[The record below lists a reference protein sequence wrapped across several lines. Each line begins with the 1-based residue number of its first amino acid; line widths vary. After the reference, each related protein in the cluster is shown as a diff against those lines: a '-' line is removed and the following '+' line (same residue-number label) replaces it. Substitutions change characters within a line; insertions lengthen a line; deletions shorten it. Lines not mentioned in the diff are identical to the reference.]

1 MFLVKKI
8 SVVIVVLICF
18 LACSQE
24 SFIKLQKKAQ
34 EQENDGSKRPSYVD
48 SDYEVFS
55 ETIFLQNM
63 VYQPIEERN
72 AFFQLTKDGD
82 DSFNPETSVILLNEP
97 SDNNEKNPPLY
108 QNDPNNNANNE
119 KNPPLYQNDPNN
131 NANNEKNPPLYQNDP
146 NNNANNEKSP
156 FLYKPKRK
164 AKNPK
169 LIEYSQQD
177 FYPLKNGDIMMS
189 KEGDQWLIEI
199 KSKALKRF
207 LKDQNDK
214 DRQIQTFTF
223 NDTKTQ
229 IAQFKGK
236 ISSYVYTTN
245 DSDLSLRPFYESF
258 LLEKKS
264 DDLYM
269 VDKALDAIEVSK
281 CQMVLKKHSTDKL
294 DSQHKAIS
302 IDLDFKKERFKSD
315 TELFLECQS

>member
-24 SFIKLQKKAQ
+24 RFIKIQKKAQ
-34 EQENDGSKRPSYVD
+34 EQENDGSQRPSYVD

-63 VYQPIEERN
+63 VYQPTEERN
-72 AFFQLTKDGD
+72 AFFQLTKDEY

-97 SDNNEKNPPLY
+97 SDN
-108 QNDPNNNANNE
+108 DT
-119 KNPPLYQNDPNN
+119 
-131 NANNEKNPPLYQNDP
+131 KNPPLYQNDP

-169 LIEYSQQD
+169 LIEYSQQN
-177 FYPLKNGDIMMS
+177 FYPLKDGDIMIS
-189 KEGDQWLIEI
+189 KEGDQWLVEI

-245 DSDLSLRPFYESF
+245 NSDLSLRPFYESF

-264 DDLYM
+264 DDLYTIG
-269 VDKALDAIEVSK
+269 DKALDTIEVSK

-315 TELFLECQS
+315 TELFLECQN

>member
-8 SVVIVVLICF
+8 GVVIMILICF

-24 SFIKLQKKAQ
+24 RFIKLQKKAQ

-72 AFFQLTKDGD
+72 AFFQLTKDEY

-97 SDNNEKNPPLY
+97 SDNNEKNPPLN
-108 QNDPNNNANNE
+108 QNESNTNTANNDT
-119 KNPPLYQNDPNN
+119 KN
-131 NANNEKNPPLYQNDP
+131 
-146 NNNANNEKSP
+146 P

-164 AKNPK
+164 TKNPK
-169 LIEYSQQD
+169 LIEYSQQN

-189 KEGDQWLIEI
+189 KEGDQWLVEI

-245 DSDLSLRPFYESF
+245 NSDLSLRPFYESF

-264 DDLYM
+264 DNLYTIG
-269 VDKALDAIEVSK
+269 DKALDAIEISK

>member
-8 SVVIVVLICF
+8 GVVVVVLIGF

-24 SFIKLQKKAQ
+24 RFIQLQKKAQ

-63 VYQPIEERN
+63 VYQPIKERD
-72 AFFQLTKDGD
+72 AFAQLTKDED

-97 SDNNEKNPPLY
+97 NDNDTKNPPLN
-108 QNDPNNNANNE
+108 QNESNTNTANNDV
-119 KNPPLYQNDPNN
+119 KN
-131 NANNEKNPPLYQNDP
+131 
-146 NNNANNEKSP
+146 P

-164 AKNPK
+164 TKDPK
-169 LIEYSQQD
+169 LIEYSQQN
-177 FYPLKNGDIMMS
+177 FYPLKDGDIVMS

-245 DSDLSLRPFYESF
+245 NSNLSLRPFYESF

-264 DDLYM
+264 DDFYM
-269 VDKALDAIEVSK
+269 IGAIGDKALDAIEIQK

>member
-8 SVVIVVLICF
+8 GVVVVVLIGF

-24 SFIKLQKKAQ
+24 RFIQLQKKAQ

-63 VYQPIEERN
+63 VHQPIKERD
-72 AFFQLTKDGD
+72 AFAQLTKDED
-82 DSFNPETSVILLNEP
+82 DSFNPETSVILLDEP
-97 SDNNEKNPPLY
+97 SDNDTKNPPLN
-108 QNDPNNNANNE
+108 QNESNNNTANNDT
-119 KNPPLYQNDPNN
+119 KN
-131 NANNEKNPPLYQNDP
+131 
-146 NNNANNEKSP
+146 P

-164 AKNPK
+164 TKDPK
-169 LIEYSQQD
+169 LIEYSQQN
-177 FYPLKNGDIMMS
+177 FYPLKDGDIMMS

-214 DRQIQTFTF
+214 NRQIQTFIF

-245 DSDLSLRPFYESF
+245 NSNLSLRPFYESF

-264 DDLYM
+264 DDLYTIEN
-269 VDKALDAIEVSK
+269 KALDAIEIQK

>member
-8 SVVIVVLICF
+8 SVVIMILICF

-24 SFIKLQKKAQ
+24 RFIKLQKKAQ

-63 VYQPIEERN
+63 VYQPTNERN
-72 AFFQLTKDGD
+72 AFFQLTKDED

-119 KNPPLYQNDPNN
+119 K
-131 NANNEKNPPLYQNDP
+131 
-146 NNNANNEKSP
+146 SP

-164 AKNPK
+164 TKNPK
-169 LIEYSQQD
+169 LIEYSQQN
-177 FYPLKNGDIMMS
+177 FYPLKDGDIMMS

-245 DSDLSLRPFYESF
+245 NSDLSLRPFYESF

-264 DDLYM
+264 DDLYTIEN
-269 VDKALDAIEVSK
+269 KALDTIEISK

>member
-8 SVVIVVLICF
+8 GVVVVILIGF

-24 SFIKLQKKAQ
+24 RFIQLQKKAQ

-72 AFFQLTKDGD
+72 AFFQLTNDEDNDPK
-82 DSFNPETSVILLNEP
+82 ETPLILLNEP
-97 SDNNEKNPPLY
+97 SDNDTKNPPLY
-108 QNDPNNNANNE
+108 QNESHNNTNNANNDI
-119 KNPPLYQNDPNN
+119 KN
-131 NANNEKNPPLYQNDP
+131 
-146 NNNANNEKSP
+146 P

-164 AKNPK
+164 TKNPK

-177 FYPLKNGDIMMS
+177 FYPLKNGDIIMS

-199 KSKALKRF
+199 QSKALKRF

-264 DDLYM
+264 DNVYTIEN
-269 VDKALDAIEVSK
+269 KALDAIEISK

>member
-8 SVVIVVLICF
+8 GVVVVVLIGF

-24 SFIKLQKKAQ
+24 RFIQLQKKAQ

-63 VYQPIEERN
+63 VHQPIKERD
-72 AFFQLTKDGD
+72 AFVQPTKDGD
-82 DSFNPETSVILLNEP
+82 DSFNPETSVILLDEP
-97 SDNNEKNPPLY
+97 SDNDIKSPPLNQNESNNNTANNDTKNP
-108 QNDPNNNANNE
+108 
-119 KNPPLYQNDPNN
+119 
-131 NANNEKNPPLYQNDP
+131 
-146 NNNANNEKSP
+146 
-156 FLYKPKRK
+156 FFYKPKRK
-164 AKNPK
+164 TKDPK
-169 LIEYSQQD
+169 LIEYSQQN
-177 FYPLKNGDIMMS
+177 FYPLKDGDIMMS

-245 DSDLSLRPFYESF
+245 NSNLSLRPFYESF

-264 DDLYM
+264 DDFYM
-269 VDKALDAIEVSK
+269 IGAIGDKALDAIEIHK

>member
-8 SVVIVVLICF
+8 GVVVVVLIGF

-24 SFIKLQKKAQ
+24 RFIQLQKKAQ

-63 VYQPIEERN
+63 VYQPIKERD
-72 AFFQLTKDGD
+72 AFAQPTKNED

-97 SDNNEKNPPLY
+97 SDNDTKNPPLN
-108 QNDPNNNANNE
+108 QNESNNNTANNDT
-119 KNPPLYQNDPNN
+119 KN
-131 NANNEKNPPLYQNDP
+131 
-146 NNNANNEKSP
+146 P

-164 AKNPK
+164 TKDPK
-169 LIEYSQQD
+169 LIEYSQQN
-177 FYPLKNGDIMMS
+177 FYPLKDGDIMMS

-245 DSDLSLRPFYESF
+245 NSNLSLRPFYESF

-264 DDLYM
+264 DDFYM
-269 VDKALDAIEVSK
+269 IGAIGDKALDAIEIQK

>member
-1 MFLVKKI
+1 MLFLVKKI
-8 SVVIVVLICF
+8 GVVVVVLIGF

-24 SFIKLQKKAQ
+24 RFIQLQKKVQ

-63 VYQPIEERN
+63 VHQPIKERD
-72 AFFQLTKDGD
+72 AFAQLTKDGD

-97 SDNNEKNPPLY
+97 SDNDTKNPPLN
-108 QNDPNNNANNE
+108 QNESSNNTASNDT
-119 KNPPLYQNDPNN
+119 KN
-131 NANNEKNPPLYQNDP
+131 
-146 NNNANNEKSP
+146 P

-164 AKNPK
+164 TKDPK
-169 LIEYSQQD
+169 LIEYSQQN
-177 FYPLKNGDIMMS
+177 FYPLKDGDIVMS

-245 DSDLSLRPFYESF
+245 NSNLSLRPFYESF
-258 LLEKKS
+258 LLKKKS
-264 DDLYM
+264 DDFYM
-269 VDKALDAIEVSK
+269 IGAIGDKALDAIEIHK

>member
-1 MFLVKKI
+1 M
-8 SVVIVVLICF
+8 VLIGF

-24 SFIKLQKKAQ
+24 RFIQLQKKAQ

-63 VYQPIEERN
+63 VYQPIEERDSF
-72 AFFQLTKDGD
+72 AQLTKDEN

-97 SDNNEKNPPLY
+97 SDNDTKNPPLN
-108 QNDPNNNANNE
+108 QNESNTNTANNDT
-119 KNPPLYQNDPNN
+119 KN
-131 NANNEKNPPLYQNDP
+131 
-146 NNNANNEKSP
+146 P

-164 AKNPK
+164 TKDPK
-169 LIEYSQQD
+169 LIEYSQQN
-177 FYPLKNGDIMMS
+177 FYPLKDGDIVMS

-245 DSDLSLRPFYESF
+245 NSDLSLRPFYESF

-264 DDLYM
+264 DDFYTIGA
-269 VDKALDAIEVSK
+269 DKALDAIEIQK

-315 TELFLECQS
+315 TELFLECLKES

>member
-8 SVVIVVLICF
+8 GVVIMILICF

-63 VYQPIEERN
+63 VYQPVEETN
-72 AFFQLTKDGD
+72 ALAQLTKDED
-82 DSFNPETSVILLNEP
+82 NSFNPETSVILLNEP
-97 SDNNEKNPPLY
+97 SDNDTKNPPLY
-108 QNDPNNNANNE
+108 PNESSNNTNQANNDT
-119 KNPPLYQNDPNN
+119 KN
-131 NANNEKNPPLYQNDP
+131 
-146 NNNANNEKSP
+146 P

-164 AKNPK
+164 TKNPK

-177 FYPLKNGDIMMS
+177 FYPLKNGDIIMS

-264 DDLYM
+264 DDLYTIG
-269 VDKALDAIEVSK
+269 DKALDAIEVSK

>member
-1 MFLVKKI
+1 M
-8 SVVIVVLICF
+8 VLIGF

-24 SFIKLQKKAQ
+24 RFIQLQKKAQ

-63 VYQPIEERN
+63 VHQPIKERD
-72 AFFQLTKDGD
+72 AFAQLTKDGD
-82 DSFNPETSVILLNEP
+82 DSFNSETSVILLDEP
-97 SDNNEKNPPLY
+97 SDNDTKNPPLN
-108 QNDPNNNANNE
+108 QNESNNNAASNDT
-119 KNPPLYQNDPNN
+119 KN
-131 NANNEKNPPLYQNDP
+131 
-146 NNNANNEKSP
+146 P

-164 AKNPK
+164 TKDPK
-169 LIEYSQQD
+169 LIEYSQQN
-177 FYPLKNGDIMMS
+177 FYPLKDGDIVMS

-245 DSDLSLRPFYESF
+245 NSDLSLRPFYESF

-264 DDLYM
+264 EDLYTIG
-269 VDKALDAIEVSK
+269 DKALDAIEIQK

>member
-8 SVVIVVLICF
+8 GVVIMILICF

-24 SFIKLQKKAQ
+24 RFIQLQKKAQ

-63 VYQPIEERN
+63 VYQPTEERDSF
-72 AFFQLTKDGD
+72 AQLTKDEN

-119 KNPPLYQNDPNN
+119 K
-131 NANNEKNPPLYQNDP
+131 
-146 NNNANNEKSP
+146 SP

-164 AKNPK
+164 TKNPK
-169 LIEYSQQD
+169 LIEYSQQN
-177 FYPLKNGDIMMS
+177 FYPLKDGDIIMS
-189 KEGDQWLIEI
+189 KEGDQWLVEI

-207 LKDQNDK
+207 LKDQNNK

-264 DDLYM
+264 DDFYTIR
-269 VDKALDAIEVSK
+269 DKALDAIEISK

-315 TELFLECQS
+315 TELFLECLKES

>member
-8 SVVIVVLICF
+8 GVVIVVLIGF

-24 SFIKLQKKAQ
+24 RFIQLQKKAQ

-63 VYQPIEERN
+63 VYQPAEERN
-72 AFFQLTKDGD
+72 AFAQLTEDKDD
-82 DSFNPETSVILLNEP
+82 FFNPETPVILLNEP
-97 SDNNEKNPPLY
+97 SDNHTKNPPLY
-108 QNDPNNNANNE
+108 PNESNNSTAHNDI
-119 KNPPLYQNDPNN
+119 KN
-131 NANNEKNPPLYQNDP
+131 
-146 NNNANNEKSP
+146 P

-164 AKNPK
+164 TKNPK
-169 LIEYSQQD
+169 LIEYSQQN
-177 FYPLKNGDIMMS
+177 FYPLKDGDIMMS

-245 DSDLSLRPFYESF
+245 NSDLSLRPFYESF

-264 DDLYM
+264 DDFYTIG
-269 VDKALDAIEVSK
+269 DKALDAIEIQK

>member
-8 SVVIVVLICF
+8 GVVVVVLICF

-24 SFIKLQKKAQ
+24 RFIQLQKKAQ

-55 ETIFLQNM
+55 ETIFLKNM
-63 VYQPIEERN
+63 VYQPINERN
-72 AFFQLTKDGD
+72 AFFQLTKDED

-97 SDNNEKNPPLY
+97 SDNDTKSPPLY
-108 QNDPNNNANNE
+108 PNESHNNTNNSNNE
-119 KNPPLYQNDPNN
+119 KN
-131 NANNEKNPPLYQNDP
+131 
-146 NNNANNEKSP
+146 P

-164 AKNPK
+164 TKNPK
-169 LIEYSQQD
+169 LIEYSQQN
-177 FYPLKNGDIMMS
+177 FYPLKDGDIMMS

-245 DSDLSLRPFYESF
+245 NSDLSLRPFYESF

-264 DDLYM
+264 DDFYTIGAIG
-269 VDKALDAIEVSK
+269 DKALDTIEVSK

>member
-1 MFLVKKI
+1 MI
-8 SVVIVVLICF
+8 LICF

-24 SFIKLQKKAQ
+24 RFIKLQKKAQ

-63 VYQPIEERN
+63 VYQPMEERDSF
-72 AFFQLTKDGD
+72 AQLTKDEN

-97 SDNNEKNPPLY
+97 SDNDTKNPPLY
-108 QNDPNNNANNE
+108 QNESNTNTANNDT
-119 KNPPLYQNDPNN
+119 KN
-131 NANNEKNPPLYQNDP
+131 
-146 NNNANNEKSP
+146 P

-177 FYPLKNGDIMMS
+177 FYPLKDRDIVMS
-189 KEGDQWLIEI
+189 KQGDQWLVEI

-245 DSDLSLRPFYESF
+245 NSDLSLRPFYESF

-264 DDLYM
+264 DDFYTIGAIG
-269 VDKALDAIEVSK
+269 DKALDAIEISK

>member
-8 SVVIVVLICF
+8 SVVIMILICF

-24 SFIKLQKKAQ
+24 RFIQLQKKAQ

-72 AFFQLTKDGD
+72 ALAQLTKDED
-82 DSFNPETSVILLNEP
+82 NSFNPENSVILLNEP

-108 QNDPNNNANNE
+108 P
-119 KNPPLYQNDPNN
+119 
-131 NANNEKNPPLYQNDP
+131 NDP

-164 AKNPK
+164 TKNPK

-177 FYPLKNGDIMMS
+177 FYPLKDGDIMMS
-189 KEGDQWLIEI
+189 KEGDQWLVEI

-264 DDLYM
+264 DNVYTIG
-269 VDKALDAIEVSK
+269 DKALDTIEISK

-302 IDLDFKKERFKSD
+302 IDLDFKKEHFKSD

>member
-8 SVVIVVLICF
+8 GVVIMILVCF

-24 SFIKLQKKAQ
+24 SFIKMQKKAQ

-63 VYQPIEERN
+63 VYQPREERN
-72 AFFQLTKDGD
+72 AFFQLTNDEDNDPK
-82 DSFNPETSVILLNEP
+82 ETPLILLNEP
-97 SDNNEKNPPLY
+97 SDSNEKNPLSYP
-108 QNDPNNNANNE
+108 NDPNNN
-119 KNPPLYQNDPNN
+119 DD
-131 NANNEKNPPLYQNDP
+131 NANNGQKN
-146 NNNANNEKSP
+146 P

-164 AKNPK
+164 TKNPK

-177 FYPLKNGDIMMS
+177 FYPLKNGDITMS

-199 KSKALKRF
+199 QSKALKRF

-264 DDLYM
+264 DNVYTIEN
-269 VDKALDAIEVSK
+269 KALDTMEISK

>member
-1 MFLVKKI
+1 MFSVKKI
-8 SVVIVVLICF
+8 GVVIVVLIGF

-24 SFIKLQKKAQ
+24 RFIQLQKKAQ

-63 VYQPIEERN
+63 VHQPIKERD
-72 AFFQLTKDGD
+72 AFAQLTKDGD
-82 DSFNPETSVILLNEP
+82 DSFNPETSVILLDEP
-97 SDNNEKNPPLY
+97 SDNDTKNPPLN
-108 QNDPNNNANNE
+108 QNESNNNTANNDT
-119 KNPPLYQNDPNN
+119 KN
-131 NANNEKNPPLYQNDP
+131 
-146 NNNANNEKSP
+146 P

-164 AKNPK
+164 TKDPK
-169 LIEYSQQD
+169 LIEYSQQN
-177 FYPLKNGDIMMS
+177 FYPLKDGDIMMS

-207 LKDQNDK
+207 LKDQNNK

-245 DSDLSLRPFYESF
+245 NSNLSLRPFYESF

-264 DDLYM
+264 DDFYM
-269 VDKALDAIEVSK
+269 IGAIGDKALDAIEIQK

-315 TELFLECQS
+315 MELFLECQS

>member
-1 MFLVKKI
+1 M
-8 SVVIVVLICF
+8 
-18 LACSQE
+18 
-24 SFIKLQKKAQ
+24 QKKVQ

-55 ETIFLQNM
+55 ETIFLKNM
-63 VYQPIEERN
+63 VYQPTEERDSF
-72 AFFQLTKDGD
+72 AQLTKDGN

-97 SDNNEKNPPLY
+97 SDNDTKNPPLY
-108 QNDPNNNANNE
+108 QNESNTNTANNDT
-119 KNPPLYQNDPNN
+119 KN
-131 NANNEKNPPLYQNDP
+131 
-146 NNNANNEKSP
+146 P

-164 AKNPK
+164 TKNPK
-169 LIEYSQQD
+169 LIEYSQQN
-177 FYPLKNGDIMMS
+177 FYSLKDGDIVMS
-189 KEGDQWLIEI
+189 REGDQWLIEI

-245 DSDLSLRPFYESF
+245 NSDLGLRPFYKSF

-264 DDLYM
+264 DDLYTIGA
-269 VDKALDAIEVSK
+269 DKALDTIEIQK

-315 TELFLECQS
+315 TELFLECLKES

>member
-8 SVVIVVLICF
+8 GVVVVVLICF

-24 SFIKLQKKAQ
+24 RFIKLQKKAQ

-63 VYQPIEERN
+63 VYQPIEAIEERDSF
-72 AFFQLTKDGD
+72 AQLTKDEN

-97 SDNNEKNPPLY
+97 SDN
-108 QNDPNNNANNE
+108 DT
-119 KNPPLYQNDPNN
+119 
-131 NANNEKNPPLYQNDP
+131 
-146 NNNANNEKSP
+146 KSP

-164 AKNPK
+164 TKNPK
-169 LIEYSQQD
+169 LIEYSQQN
-177 FYPLKNGDIMMS
+177 FYPLKDGDIMIS

-269 VDKALDAIEVSK
+269 VDKALDAIEISK

>member
-8 SVVIVVLICF
+8 GVVVVVLIGF

-24 SFIKLQKKAQ
+24 RFIQLQKKAQ

-63 VYQPIEERN
+63 VHQPIKERD
-72 AFFQLTKDGD
+72 AFTQLTKDGD
-82 DSFNPETSVILLNEP
+82 DSFNPKTSVILLDEP
-97 SDNNEKNPPLY
+97 NDNDTKN
-108 QNDPNNNANNE
+108 
-119 KNPPLYQNDPNN
+119 
-131 NANNEKNPPLYQNDP
+131 
-146 NNNANNEKSP
+146 P

-164 AKNPK
+164 TKDPK
-169 LIEYSQQD
+169 LIEYSQQN
-177 FYPLKNGDIMMS
+177 FYPLKDGDIVMS

-245 DSDLSLRPFYESF
+245 NSDLSLRPFYESF

-264 DDLYM
+264 DDFYM
-269 VDKALDAIEVSK
+269 IGAIGDKALDAIEIQK

>member
-8 SVVIVVLICF
+8 GVVIVVLIGF

-24 SFIKLQKKAQ
+24 RFIQLQKKAQ

-63 VYQPIEERN
+63 VHQPIKERD
-72 AFFQLTKDGD
+72 AFIQPTKDGD
-82 DSFNPETSVILLNEP
+82 DSFNSETSVILLDEP
-97 SDNNEKNPPLY
+97 SDNDTKNPPLN
-108 QNDPNNNANNE
+108 QNESNNNTNTANNDA
-119 KNPPLYQNDPNN
+119 KN
-131 NANNEKNPPLYQNDP
+131 
-146 NNNANNEKSP
+146 P

-164 AKNPK
+164 TKEPK
-169 LIEYSQQD
+169 LIEYSQQN
-177 FYPLKNGDIMMS
+177 FYPLKDGDIVMS

-245 DSDLSLRPFYESF
+245 NSNLSLRPFYESF

-264 DDLYM
+264 DDFYTIGAIG
-269 VDKALDAIEVSK
+269 DKALDAIEIQK

-294 DSQHKAIS
+294 DSQYKAIS

>member
-1 MFLVKKI
+1 M
-8 SVVIVVLICF
+8 
-18 LACSQE
+18 
-24 SFIKLQKKAQ
+24 QKKAQ

-63 VYQPIEERN
+63 VYQPMEERDSF
-72 AFFQLTKDGD
+72 AQLTKDEN

-97 SDNNEKNPPLY
+97 SDNDTKNPPLY
-108 QNDPNNNANNE
+108 QNESNTNTANNDT
-119 KNPPLYQNDPNN
+119 KN
-131 NANNEKNPPLYQNDP
+131 
-146 NNNANNEKSP
+146 P
-156 FLYKPKRK
+156 FLYKKRK

-269 VDKALDAIEVSK
+269 VDKALDAIEISK

>member
-1 MFLVKKI
+1 M
-8 SVVIVVLICF
+8 VLIGF

-24 SFIKLQKKAQ
+24 RFIQLQKKAQ

-63 VYQPIEERN
+63 VHQSIKERD
-72 AFFQLTKDGD
+72 AFIQLTKDED
-82 DSFNPETSVILLNEP
+82 DSFNPETSVILLDEP
-97 SDNNEKNPPLY
+97 SDNDTKN
-108 QNDPNNNANNE
+108 
-119 KNPPLYQNDPNN
+119 
-131 NANNEKNPPLYQNDP
+131 
-146 NNNANNEKSP
+146 P

-164 AKNPK
+164 TKDPK
-169 LIEYSQQD
+169 LIEYSQQN
-177 FYPLKNGDIMMS
+177 FYPLKDGDIMMS
-189 KEGDQWLIEI
+189 KEGNQWLIEI
-199 KSKALKRF
+199 KSKSLKRF

-245 DSDLSLRPFYESF
+245 NSDLSLRPFYESF

-264 DDLYM
+264 DDFYM
-269 VDKALDAIEVSK
+269 IGAIGDKALDAIEIHK

>member
-8 SVVIVVLICF
+8 GVVIVVLMCF

-24 SFIKLQKKAQ
+24 RFIQLQKKTQ

-63 VYQPIEERN
+63 VYQPTEERDSF
-72 AFFQLTKDGD
+72 AQLTKDED
-82 DSFNPETSVILLNEP
+82 NSFNPETSVILLNEP
-97 SDNNEKNPPLY
+97 SGNDTKNPPLY
-108 QNDPNNNANNE
+108 QNESNNNTANNDT
-119 KNPPLYQNDPNN
+119 KN
-131 NANNEKNPPLYQNDP
+131 
-146 NNNANNEKSP
+146 P

-164 AKNPK
+164 TKDPK
-169 LIEYSQQD
+169 LIEYSQQN
-177 FYPLKNGDIMMS
+177 FYPLKDGDIMMS

-245 DSDLSLRPFYESF
+245 NSDLSLRPFYESF

-264 DDLYM
+264 DNLYTIGAIG
-269 VDKALDAIEVSK
+269 DKALDAIEISK

-315 TELFLECQS
+315 IELFLECQN

>member
-8 SVVIVVLICF
+8 GVVIMILICF

-24 SFIKLQKKAQ
+24 RFIKLQKKAQ

-48 SDYEVFS
+48 SDHEVFS

-72 AFFQLTKDGD
+72 AFFQLTNDEDNDPK
-82 DSFNPETSVILLNEP
+82 ETSVILLNEP
-97 SDNNEKNPPLY
+97 SDN
-108 QNDPNNNANNE
+108 DT
-119 KNPPLYQNDPNN
+119 
-131 NANNEKNPPLYQNDP
+131 KNPPLYQNDP

-164 AKNPK
+164 TKNPK

-177 FYPLKNGDIMMS
+177 FYPLKDGDIVMS

-245 DSDLSLRPFYESF
+245 DSDLSLRPFHESF

-264 DDLYM
+264 DDLYTIG
-269 VDKALDAIEVSK
+269 DKALDTIEISK

>member
-8 SVVIVVLICF
+8 GVVIMILVCF

-24 SFIKLQKKAQ
+24 RFIKLQKKAQ

-63 VYQPIEERN
+63 VYQPMEERDSF
-72 AFFQLTKDGD
+72 AKLTKDGN

-97 SDNNEKNPPLY
+97 SDNDTKNSPLY
-108 QNDPNNNANNE
+108 P
-119 KNPPLYQNDPNN
+119 
-131 NANNEKNPPLYQNDP
+131 NDP

-164 AKNPK
+164 TKNPK

-189 KEGDQWLIEI
+189 KEGDQWLVEI
-199 KSKALKRF
+199 QSKALKRF

-245 DSDLSLRPFYESF
+245 NSSLSLRPFYESF

-264 DDLYM
+264 DDFYTIGAIG
-269 VDKALDAIEVSK
+269 DKALDAIEISK

>member
-8 SVVIVVLICF
+8 GVVIMILICF

-24 SFIKLQKKAQ
+24 RFIKLQKKAQ

-63 VYQPIEERN
+63 VYQPTNERN
-72 AFFQLTKDGD
+72 AFFQLTKDED
-82 DSFNPETSVILLNEP
+82 NSFNPETSVILLNEP
-97 SDNNEKNPPLY
+97 SDNNEKNPPLN
-108 QNDPNNNANNE
+108 QNESNTNTANNDT
-119 KNPPLYQNDPNN
+119 KN
-131 NANNEKNPPLYQNDP
+131 
-146 NNNANNEKSP
+146 P

-164 AKNPK
+164 TKNPK
-169 LIEYSQQD
+169 LIEYSQQN
-177 FYPLKNGDIMMS
+177 FYPLKNGDIIMS

-245 DSDLSLRPFYESF
+245 NSDLSLRPFYESF

-264 DDLYM
+264 DDLYTM
-269 VDKALDAIEVSK
+269 GDKALDAIEVSK

-315 TELFLECQS
+315 TELFLECLKES

>member
-8 SVVIVVLICF
+8 GVVVVVLIGF

-24 SFIKLQKKAQ
+24 RFIQLQKKAQ

-63 VYQPIEERN
+63 VHQPIKERD
-72 AFFQLTKDGD
+72 AFAQLTKDED
-82 DSFNPETSVILLNEP
+82 DSFNHETSVILLNEP
-97 SDNNEKNPPLY
+97 SDNDTKNPPLN
-108 QNDPNNNANNE
+108 QNESNNAASNYT
-119 KNPPLYQNDPNN
+119 KN
-131 NANNEKNPPLYQNDP
+131 
-146 NNNANNEKSP
+146 P

-164 AKNPK
+164 TKDPK
-169 LIEYSQQD
+169 LIEYSQQN
-177 FYPLKNGDIMMS
+177 FYPLKDGDIMMS

-245 DSDLSLRPFYESF
+245 NSNLSLRPFYESF

-264 DDLYM
+264 DDFYM
-269 VDKALDAIEVSK
+269 IGAIGDKALDAIEIQK

>member
-8 SVVIVVLICF
+8 GVVVVVLIGF

-24 SFIKLQKKAQ
+24 RFIQLQKKAQ

-63 VYQPIEERN
+63 VHQPIKERD
-72 AFFQLTKDGD
+72 AFAQLTKDGD
-82 DSFNPETSVILLNEP
+82 DSFNPETSVILLDEP
-97 SDNNEKNPPLY
+97 SDNDTKNPPLN
-108 QNDPNNNANNE
+108 QNESSNNTASNDT
-119 KNPPLYQNDPNN
+119 KN
-131 NANNEKNPPLYQNDP
+131 
-146 NNNANNEKSP
+146 P

-164 AKNPK
+164 TKDPK
-169 LIEYSQQD
+169 LIEYSQQN
-177 FYPLKNGDIMMS
+177 FYPLKDGDIVMS

-245 DSDLSLRPFYESF
+245 NSNLSLRPFYESF

-264 DDLYM
+264 DDFYM
-269 VDKALDAIEVSK
+269 IGAIGDKALDAIEIHK

>member
-1 MFLVKKI
+1 MI
-8 SVVIVVLICF
+8 LICF

-63 VYQPIEERN
+63 VYQPTEERDSF
-72 AFFQLTKDGD
+72 AQLTKDEN

-119 KNPPLYQNDPNN
+119 K
-131 NANNEKNPPLYQNDP
+131 
-146 NNNANNEKSP
+146 SP

-164 AKNPK
+164 TKNPK
-169 LIEYSQQD
+169 LIEYSQQN
-177 FYPLKNGDIMMS
+177 FYPLKDGDIIMS
-189 KEGDQWLIEI
+189 KEGDQWLVEI

-207 LKDQNDK
+207 LKDQNNK

-264 DDLYM
+264 DDLYTIG
-269 VDKALDAIEVSK
+269 DKALNTIEISK

>member
-8 SVVIVVLICF
+8 GVVVVVLICF

-24 SFIKLQKKAQ
+24 RFIKLQKKAQ

-63 VYQPIEERN
+63 VYQPTEERDSF
-72 AFFQLTKDGD
+72 AQLTKDEN

-97 SDNNEKNPPLY
+97 SDNDTKNPPLY
-108 QNDPNNNANNE
+108 QNESNTNTANNDT
-119 KNPPLYQNDPNN
+119 KN
-131 NANNEKNPPLYQNDP
+131 
-146 NNNANNEKSP
+146 P

-164 AKNPK
+164 TKNPK
-169 LIEYSQQD
+169 LIEYSQQN
-177 FYPLKNGDIMMS
+177 FYPLKDGDIMMS

-245 DSDLSLRPFYESF
+245 NSDLSLRPFYESF

-264 DDLYM
+264 DDFYTIGA
-269 VDKALDAIEVSK
+269 DKALDAIEIQK

-315 TELFLECQS
+315 TELFLECLKES

>member
-8 SVVIVVLICF
+8 GVVVVVLIGF

-24 SFIKLQKKAQ
+24 RFIQLQKKAQ

-63 VYQPIEERN
+63 VHQPIKERD
-72 AFFQLTKDGD
+72 AFAQLTKDGD

-97 SDNNEKNPPLY
+97 SDNDTKNPPLN
-108 QNDPNNNANNE
+108 QNESNNNTANNDT
-119 KNPPLYQNDPNN
+119 KN
-131 NANNEKNPPLYQNDP
+131 
-146 NNNANNEKSP
+146 P

-164 AKNPK
+164 TKDPK
-169 LIEYSQQD
+169 LIEYSQQN
-177 FYPLKNGDIMMS
+177 FYPLKDGDIIMS

-199 KSKALKRF
+199 KSKSLKRF

-245 DSDLSLRPFYESF
+245 NSDLSLRPFYESF

-264 DDLYM
+264 DDLYTM
-269 VDKALDAIEVSK
+269 IGDKALDAIEIHK

-302 IDLDFKKERFKSD
+302 IDLDFKKEHFKSD
-315 TELFLECQS
+315 TELFLECQN

>member
-1 MFLVKKI
+1 MI
-8 SVVIVVLICF
+8 LICF

-24 SFIKLQKKAQ
+24 RFIKLQKKAQ

-55 ETIFLQNM
+55 ETIFLKNM
-63 VYQPIEERN
+63 VYQPTNERN
-72 AFFQLTKDGD
+72 AFFQLTKDED

-97 SDNNEKNPPLY
+97 SDNNEKNPPLN
-108 QNDPNNNANNE
+108 QNESNTNNANNDI
-119 KNPPLYQNDPNN
+119 KN
-131 NANNEKNPPLYQNDP
+131 
-146 NNNANNEKSP
+146 P

-164 AKNPK
+164 TKNPK
-169 LIEYSQQD
+169 LIEYSQQN
-177 FYPLKNGDIMMS
+177 FYPLKNGDIIMS
-189 KEGDQWLIEI
+189 KEGDQWLVEI

-207 LKDQNDK
+207 LKAQNDK

-264 DDLYM
+264 DNLYM
-269 VDKALDAIEVSK
+269 VDKALDAIEISK

>member
-1 MFLVKKI
+1 M
-8 SVVIVVLICF
+8 VLICF

-24 SFIKLQKKAQ
+24 RFIKLQKKAQ
-34 EQENDGSKRPSYVD
+34 EQENDGSQRPSYVD

-63 VYQPIEERN
+63 VYQPTEERDTF
-72 AFFQLTKDGD
+72 AQLAKDEN

-97 SDNNEKNPPLY
+97 SDNDTKNPPLN
-108 QNDPNNNANNE
+108 QNESNTNTANNDT
-119 KNPPLYQNDPNN
+119 KN
-131 NANNEKNPPLYQNDP
+131 
-146 NNNANNEKSP
+146 P

-164 AKNPK
+164 TKNPK
-169 LIEYSQQD
+169 LIEYSQQN
-177 FYPLKNGDIMMS
+177 FYPLKDGDIVMS

-245 DSDLSLRPFYESF
+245 NSDLSLRPFYESF

-264 DDLYM
+264 DDLYTM
-269 VDKALDAIEVSK
+269 GDKALDAIEVSK

>member
-8 SVVIVVLICF
+8 SVVIMILICF

-72 AFFQLTKDGD
+72 AFFQLTKDED
-82 DSFNPETSVILLNEP
+82 NSFNPETSVILLNEP
-97 SDNNEKNPPLY
+97 SDNDTKNPPLY
-108 QNDPNNNANNE
+108 QNESNNNTANNDT
-119 KNPPLYQNDPNN
+119 KN
-131 NANNEKNPPLYQNDP
+131 
-146 NNNANNEKSP
+146 P

-164 AKNPK
+164 TKDPK
-169 LIEYSQQD
+169 LIEYSQQN
-177 FYPLKNGDIMMS
+177 FYPLKDGDIMMS

-264 DDLYM
+264 DDFYTIGAIG
-269 VDKALDAIEVSK
+269 DKALDAIEISK

-315 TELFLECQS
+315 TELFLECLKES

>member
-8 SVVIVVLICF
+8 GVVIMILICF

-24 SFIKLQKKAQ
+24 SFIKMQKKAQ

-63 VYQPIEERN
+63 VYQPREERS
-72 AFFQLTKDGD
+72 AFFQLTKDED
-82 DSFNPETSVILLNEP
+82 NSFNPENSMILLNEP
-97 SDNNEKNPPLY
+97 SDNSEKNPPLY
-108 QNDPNNNANNE
+108 PNESHNNANNE
-119 KNPPLYQNDPNN
+119 KNP
-131 NANNEKNPPLYQNDP
+131 
-146 NNNANNEKSP
+146 

-164 AKNPK
+164 TKNPK

-177 FYPLKNGDIMMS
+177 FYPLKNGDIIMS
-189 KEGDQWLIEI
+189 KEGDQWLVEI
-199 KSKALKRF
+199 QSKALKRF

-245 DSDLSLRPFYESF
+245 NSDLSLRPFYESF

-264 DDLYM
+264 DNVYTIEN
-269 VDKALDAIEVSK
+269 KALDTMEISK

-302 IDLDFKKERFKSD
+302 IDLDFKKEHFKSD

>member
-8 SVVIVVLICF
+8 GVVIMILICF

-24 SFIKLQKKAQ
+24 RFIKLQKKAQ

-63 VYQPIEERN
+63 VYQPTEERDSF
-72 AFFQLTKDGD
+72 AQLTKDGN

-97 SDNNEKNPPLY
+97 SDNDTKNPPLY
-108 QNDPNNNANNE
+108 QNESNTNTANNDT
-119 KNPPLYQNDPNN
+119 KN
-131 NANNEKNPPLYQNDP
+131 
-146 NNNANNEKSP
+146 P

-164 AKNPK
+164 TKNPK
-169 LIEYSQQD
+169 LIEYSQQN
-177 FYPLKNGDIMMS
+177 FYPLKDGDIVMS

-207 LKDQNDK
+207 LRDQNDK

-245 DSDLSLRPFYESF
+245 NSDLSLRPFYESF

-264 DDLYM
+264 DDFYTIGA
-269 VDKALDAIEVSK
+269 DKALDAIEISK